1 MKNNLIVT
9 LNTIEGIK
17 KTFPYLRIGQI
28 ISNFH
33 IWLEEVHGL
42 DPFYMEDKD
51 YAEKFEQYYL
61 YFMEGVEE

>member
-1 MKNNLIVT
+1 MRNNIIVT

-17 KTFPYLRIGQI
+17 KTFPCLRIGQI

-33 IWLEEVHGL
+33 AWLKEVYGA

-51 YAEKFEQYYL
+51 YSEKFEQYYL
-61 YFMEGVEE
+61 SYMEGVE